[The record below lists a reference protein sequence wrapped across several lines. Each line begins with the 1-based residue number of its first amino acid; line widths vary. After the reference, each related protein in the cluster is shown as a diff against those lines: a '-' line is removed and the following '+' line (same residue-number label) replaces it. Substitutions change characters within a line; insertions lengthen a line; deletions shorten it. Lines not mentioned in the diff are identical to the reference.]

1 MKKVIILLTIICFS
15 SYVGFTQD
23 ITSNR
28 FGKGIINVLA
38 EDSSWSSKVAFR
50 FQTRFDGNY
59 DFADS
64 TYTDRAY
71 VRRARIKGHG
81 YAFSPRLKYKFEY
94 DVHNGFVLDAVVKWN
109 FAGNWTVWFGQTKLP
124 GNIERVF
131 SSQKLQLVDRS
142 LLNSKFTLDRD
153 AGAQLRHHV
162 TFGERFLVR
171 SIFAFSQ
178 GEGLNRKSQSIGHG
192 YTGRIELLPFG
203 KFNKKGDYFAADLKR
218 EKTPKLML
226 SATYDYN
233 QKAERLR
240 GQMGDYLSDGLE
252 NSDLLQPSSFRD
264 LESIFIDAHFKLR
277 GFSFFGEYVNKRTAD
292 GSPLVSIIEEVG
304 TVVNQYYYTGSAINL
319 QMGYL
324 MKNNWE
330 VAGRYTQVTPEAI
343 TLKNNINQYTLG
355 FSRYVVGHN
364 LKVQGDISLTQEAT
378 KENKLMFR
386 LQTEFNF

>member
-1 MKKVIILLTIICFS
+1 MKKVFILMFICLSAKISFA
-15 SYVGFTQD
+15 QD

-28 FGKGIINVLA
+28 FGKGIFNVIA

-50 FQTRFDGNY
+50 FQTRYDGYY

-94 DVHNGFVLDAVVKWN
+94 DVHNGFVLDAVIKWN

-131 SSQKLQLVDRS
+131 SSQKMQLVDRS

-153 AGAQLRHHV
+153 AGGQLRHHFKIGN
-162 TFGERFLVR
+162 TFLVR
-171 SIFAFSQ
+171 EIFAFSQ
-178 GEGLNRKSQSIGHG
+178 GEGLNQKPESSGHG

-203 KFNKKGDYFAADLKR
+203 NFTKKGDYFASDLKR
-218 EKTPKLML
+218 EETPKLML

-233 QKAERLR
+233 QKAMRTR
-240 GQMGDYLSDGLE
+240 GQMGDFIST
-252 NSDLLQPSSFRD
+252 DLLGELRD
-264 LESIFIDAHFKLR
+264 LESIFIDAHFKLK
-277 GFSFFGEYVNKRTAD
+277 GFSFFGEYVNKVTRN
-292 GSPLVSIIEEVG
+292 GSAVLEG
-304 TVVNQYYYTGSAINL
+304 TFDELSGEFTSVNLSYYTGSAINL

-330 VAGRYTQVTPEAI
+330 IAGRYTQVKPEKI
-343 TLKNNINQYTLG
+343 TLNNDINQYTIG

>member
-1 MKKVIILLTIICFS
+1 MRKLFILLF
-15 SYVGFTQD
+15 VGFYAWHPYAQD
-23 ITSNR
+23 ITNTR
-28 FGKGIINVLA
+28 FGKGLINVNA
-38 EDSSWSSKVAFR
+38 KDSSWSSKVAFR
-50 FQTRFDGNY
+50 YQTRYEGLY
-59 DFADS
+59 DYSDS
-64 TYTDRAY
+64 TYTDRAF
-71 VRRARIKGHG
+71 VRRARIKGSG

-178 GEGLNRKSQSIGHG
+178 GEGLNQKPQSSGHG

-203 KFNKKGDYFAADLKR
+203 KFTKKGDYFASDLKR
-218 EKTPKLML
+218 EETPKLML

-233 QKAERLR
+233 QKAMRLR
-240 GQMGDYLSDGLE
+240 GQMGDYVSDNFIGEL
-252 NSDLLQPSSFRD
+252 RD
-264 LESIFIDAHFKLR
+264 LESIFIDAHFKLK
-277 GFSFFGEYVNKRTAD
+277 GFSFFGEYVNKVTRN
-292 GSPLVSIIEEVG
+292 GSAVIEGNYDNILGEYINV
-304 TVVNQYYYTGSAINL
+304 TQSYYTGSAINL

-330 VAGRYTQVTPEAI
+330 IAGRYTQVTPEAI
-343 TLKNNINQYTLG
+343 TLNNNINQYTLG

-364 LKVQGDISLTQEAT
+364 LKVQGDISLTQEDT

>member
-1 MKKVIILLTIICFS
+1 MFICLGAKLSFA
-15 SYVGFTQD
+15 QD
-23 ITSNR
+23 ITRNR
-28 FGKGIINVLA
+28 FGKGIFNVIA

-50 FQTRFDGNY
+50 FQTRYDGYY

-94 DVHNGFVLDAVVKWN
+94 DVHNGFVLDAVIKWN

-131 SSQKLQLVDRS
+131 SSQKMQLVDRS

-153 AGAQLRHHV
+153 AGGQLRHHFKIGN
-162 TFGERFLVR
+162 TFIVR
-171 SIFAFSQ
+171 EIFAFSQ
-178 GEGLNRKSQSIGHG
+178 GEGLNQKPESSGHG

-203 KFNKKGDYFAADLKR
+203 NFTKKGDYFASDLKR
-218 EKTPKLML
+218 EETPKLML

-233 QKAERLR
+233 QKAMRTR
-240 GQMGDYLSDGLE
+240 GQMGDFIST
-252 NSDLLQPSSFRD
+252 DLLGELRD
-264 LESIFIDAHFKLR
+264 LESIFIDAHFKLK
-277 GFSFFGEYVNKRTAD
+277 GFSFFGEYVNKVTRN
-292 GSPLVSIIEEVG
+292 GSAVLEG
-304 TVVNQYYYTGSAINL
+304 TFDDVLGEFTSVNLSYYTGSAINL

-330 VAGRYTQVTPEAI
+330 IAGRFTQVTPEKI
-343 TLKNNINQYTLG
+343 TLNNDINQYTIG